1 MAGCARGAAVRRVE
15 VELAAAGG
23 EQGGP
28 GLRGFAT
35 VRPAPPTADGHRAPC
50 ELWLRYEIAGEV
62 RTLCVEDAAPVLL
75 GRASAARGAR

>member
-1 MAGCARGAAVRRVE
+1 MRVALQFAVSRSGLRLPAGSKA
-15 VELAAAGG
+15 
-23 EQGGP
+23 

-35 VRPAPPTADGHRAPC
+35 VRPAPLTADGHRAPC